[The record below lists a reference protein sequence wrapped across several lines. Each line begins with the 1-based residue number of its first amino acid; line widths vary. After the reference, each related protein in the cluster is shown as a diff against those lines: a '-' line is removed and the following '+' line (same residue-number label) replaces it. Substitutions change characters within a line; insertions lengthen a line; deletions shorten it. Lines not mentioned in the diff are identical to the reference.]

1 MTAVKNLVAEIENPA
16 KKSHFEPTG
25 AVLFDFLP
33 QAHLFLLHIRVTATQ
48 KRELWLQIEFW

>member
-48 KRELWLQIEFW
+48 KREL